1 MLSKC
6 LGKTRFDSPDEL
18 DRLLRRLIG
27 DYMKPIYSQC
37 SDEPH
42 DGCCRCLRKAR
53 ISDSRMDLIAE
64 DVDVDEPRK
73 EVTEWVYR
81 DLFLWSILTNRI
93 EMAKIFL
100 NHIQTRI
107 CACLIASKI
116 FKSYLAY
123 ATDNES
129 KDVLSCQ
136 AKQFEEYADECLKS
150 CYNYDEE
157 KACEIAIRSLDLFG
171 GVTCL
176 QVAVDADDK
185 IFVGQ
190 PCCDQLLN
198 NIWYD
203 KMEPFQSTMGK
214 RLRLL
219 LSVASFGL
227 LAPILITF
235 REEHAADKPS
245 LITEENEMRINE
257 QDQERK
263 TFIPKE
269 TKRFVS
275 TRDEQR

>member
-1 MLSKC
+1 
-6 LGKTRFDSPDEL
+6 
-18 DRLLRRLIG
+18 
-27 DYMKPIYSQC
+27 MKPIYSQC
-37 SDEPH
+37 PEENH
-42 DGCCRCLRKAR
+42 AGCCRCLRR
-53 ISDSRMDLIAE
+53 VRVSDSRLDLLSA
-64 DVDVDEPRK
+64 DGDVDEPRK
-73 EVTEWVYR
+73 EVNELIYR

-93 EMAKIFL
+93 EMAKVFL
-100 NHIQTRI
+100 NQMQTRI

-123 ATDNES
+123 ASDNES
-129 KDVLSCQ
+129 KEVLELQ
-136 AKQFEEYADECLKS
+136 ANQFEVYAGECLKS

-157 KACEIAIRSLDLFG
+157 TACEIAIRSLDLFG

-185 IFVGQ
+185 LFVGQ

-219 LSVASFGL
+219 LSIGTFGL
-227 LAPILITF
+227 LAPLLITF
-235 REEHAADKPS
+235 REEHVREKP
-245 LITEENEMRINE
+245 LLAQPNEMRVNE
-257 QDQERK
+257 TDVERRDVNPRK
-263 TFIPKE
+263 

-275 TRDEQR
+275 RREERSGIDRRSLD